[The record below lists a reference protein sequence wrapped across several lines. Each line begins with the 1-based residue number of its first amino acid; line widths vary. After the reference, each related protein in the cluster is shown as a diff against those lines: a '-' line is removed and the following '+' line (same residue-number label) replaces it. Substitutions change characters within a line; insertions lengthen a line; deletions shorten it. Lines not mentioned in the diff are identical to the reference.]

1 MTAPKYPVVFKIGHA
16 HSGYG
21 KVRVET
27 NQDFQVSC
35 FQYHPHFLTLKNIHE
50 YCRVRDTDILWKH
63 LIISPTESERLM
75 WFSL

>member
-1 MTAPKYPVVFKIGHA
+1 MHICLLSFQMTAPKYPVVFKIGHA

-35 FQYHPHFLTLKNIHE
+35 FQYHPHFRTLKIYINTAGYAIQI
-50 YCRVRDTDILWKH
+50 YYGKI
-63 LIISPTESERLM
+63 
-75 WFSL
+75 

>member
-35 FQYHPHFLTLKNIHE
+35 FQYHPHFLNLKIYMNTGQGAGYAIQI
-50 YCRVRDTDILWKH
+50 YYGKI
-63 LIISPTESERLM
+63 
-75 WFSL
+75 